1 VNSLQKRALQN
12 SGHCFACGPHNIYG
26 LRMRV
31 RYEDGAAVCRLTL
44 GHQYQGWEDIAH
56 GGIVSTVLDEIT
68 AYAVIGLV
76 GQGVTTRMET
86 TFRQAVPLGREIVA
100 RAHIV
105 EQKKRLAVA
114 SGELRLAGDQTLLA
128 EATSRW
134 LLKLGPDGQ
143 PLDGSDWLPGIL

>member
-1 VNSLQKRALQN
+1 MSSLQKRPLQG

-26 LRMRV
+26 LRMKV
-31 RYEDGAAVCRLTL
+31 DFTDGRAVSRLTL
-44 GHQYQGWEDIAH
+44 GPQYQGWDNIAH

-76 GQGVTTRMET
+76 GQGMTVRMET
-86 TFRQAVPLGREIVA
+86 TYRQAVPLGQEIVA
-100 RAHIV
+100 SAWVIEH
-105 EQKKRLAVA
+105 KNRLAVA
-114 SGELRLAGDQTLLA
+114 AGQIRLAEGDGLLA

-143 PLDGSDWLPGIL
+143 PLDGSAWLPGLK

>member
-1 VNSLQKRALQN
+1 MNSLQKRPLTG
-12 SGHCFACGPHNIYG
+12 SGHCFACGPKNVYG
-26 LRMRV
+26 LRMKV
-31 RYEDGAAVCRLTL
+31 RFEDGQALCRLVL

-76 GQGVTTRMET
+76 GQGMTTHMET
-86 TFRQAVPLGREIVA
+86 TYRKPVPLGQEILASA
-100 RAHIV
+100 RVIEH
-105 EQKKRLAVA
+105 KRRLATAEGRIV
-114 SGELRLAGDQTLLA
+114 LAEDHSLLA

-143 PLDGSDWLPGIL
+143 PLDGSAWLPGTL